1 MKSRA
6 AAVARALPSR
16 RRARCLAPIR
26 PPEIQMKQTGL
37 SKTFTL
43 LGQLWS
49 YTAPRGDWRVRGR
62 IAAAFSAL
70 VAARGSNIITPL
82 LYGAAVDM
90 VNDEAGFSLKIL
102 LVLVAGYAL
111 ARLGQQVF
119 SEAKQYLFA
128 AVAQRAV
135 RGAAITCFA
144 YLHQLSL
151 RFHLERQT
159 GGLTRAIDRGAK
171 GIEFLLTIVFFEVL
185 PLFVEV
191 VLVSVILWLMFGGFY
206 AAVTMFTVAA
216 YAYFTIRVTEWRIKF
231 RREMNEADEQAATRA
246 VDSLLNYE
254 TVKYFNA
261 EGNETE
267 RYDEALKRYEK
278 MAVRSRTSLS
288 IVNVGQGTII
298 AIGMMLMMGMAGLH
312 IQQGH
317 LTVGDFVAVNTYLL
331 QLYVPLNFLG
341 WFYRELRQSLVDMER
356 MFSFLD
362 EPVGVR
368 DHDGAPDIGLDGGS
382 VSFEDVHFAYKDRPI
397 LRGISFD
404 VPKGKRVAI
413 VGPSGSG
420 KTTISRLLFRFY
432 DPDKGTV
439 RIDGHNLTE
448 VTQSSVRGSIGMVPQ
463 DTVMFN
469 ATIGYNIGYG
479 RNGATRDEIEQAAR
493 MAAIDGFIDMLPD
506 KFDTMVGERGLKL
519 SGGEK
524 QRVAIARAILKRPSI
539 FLFDEATSAL
549 DSRTEKEIQ
558 ASLDEVS
565 KARTTLVI
573 AHRLSTVVDADEI
586 LVLSEGVIVE
596 RGRHGELLARNG
608 LYKQMWD
615 RQSKGLAEGDDAP
628 DASGGISGDKGVE
641 VLPLPQ
647 SQPAE

>member
-1 MKSRA
+1 MKN
-6 AAVARALPSR
+6 P
-16 RRARCLAPIR
+16 
-26 PPEIQMKQTGL
+26 GL
-37 SKTFTL
+37 GKTFAL
-43 LGQLWS
+43 LGQLWG

-102 LVLVAGYAL
+102 LLLVAGYAL

-128 AVAQRAV
+128 SVAQRAV

-191 VLVSVILWLMFGGFY
+191 LLVSIILWSMFGGFY
-206 AAVTMFTVAA
+206 AAVTILTVAA

-231 RREMNEADEQAATRA
+231 RREMNEADEEAATRA

-261 EGNETE
+261 EGSETE
-267 RYDEALKRYEK
+267 RYDEALKKYET

-288 IVNVGQGTII
+288 VVNIGQGTII

-312 IQQGH
+312 IQEGK

-341 WFYRELRQSLVDMER
+341 WFYRELRQALVDMER

-368 DHDGAPDIGLDGGS
+368 DRDGASDIAIDGGS
-382 VSFEDVHFAYKDRPI
+382 VSFEDVHFSYKDRPI
-397 LRGISFD
+397 LQGISFT

-448 VTQSSVRGSIGMVPQ
+448 VTQSSVRASIGMVPQ

-479 RNGATRDEIEQAAR
+479 RDGATPAEIEDASR
-493 MAAIDGFIDMLPD
+493 MAAIDGFIDMLPE
-506 KFDTMVGERGLKL
+506 KYDTMVGERGLKL

-558 ASLDEVS
+558 ASLNEVS

-573 AHRLSTVVDADEI
+573 AHRLSTVIDSDEI
-586 LVLSEGVIVE
+586 LVLSEGRIVE
-596 RGRHGELLARNG
+596 RGGHAELLAMDG

-615 RQSKGLAEGDDAP
+615 RQSKGFADGDSQ
-628 DASGGISGDKGVE
+628 SGADV
-641 VLPLPQ
+641 VPLPQ
-647 SQPAE
+647 TRPAE

>member
-1 MKSRA
+1 MKN
-6 AAVARALPSR
+6 P
-16 RRARCLAPIR
+16 
-26 PPEIQMKQTGL
+26 GL
-37 SKTFTL
+37 GKTFAL
-43 LGQLWS
+43 LGQLWG

-102 LVLVAGYAL
+102 LLLVAGYAL

-128 AVAQRAV
+128 SVAQRAV

-191 VLVSVILWLMFGGFY
+191 LLVSIILWSMFGGFY
-206 AAVTMFTVAA
+206 AAVTILTVAA

-231 RREMNEADEQAATRA
+231 RREMNEADEEAATRA

-261 EGNETE
+261 EGSETE
-267 RYDEALKRYEK
+267 RYDEALKKYET

-288 IVNVGQGTII
+288 VVNIGQGTII

-312 IQQGH
+312 IQEGK

-341 WFYRELRQSLVDMER
+341 WFYRELRQALVDMER

-368 DHDGAPDIGLDGGS
+368 DLDGASDIAVDGGS
-382 VSFEDVHFAYKDRPI
+382 VSFEDVHFSYKDRPI
-397 LRGISFD
+397 LQGISFT

-448 VTQSSVRGSIGMVPQ
+448 VTQSSVRASIGMVPQ

-479 RNGATRDEIEQAAR
+479 RDGATPAEIEDASR
-493 MAAIDGFIDMLPD
+493 MAAIDGFIDMLPE
-506 KFDTMVGERGLKL
+506 KYDTMVGERGLKL

-558 ASLDEVS
+558 ASLNEVS

-573 AHRLSTVVDADEI
+573 AHRLSTIIDADEI
-586 LVLSEGVIVE
+586 LVLSEGRIVE
-596 RGRHGELLARNG
+596 RGGHAALLAMNG

-615 RQSKGLAEGDDAP
+615 RQSKGFADGEAP
-628 DASGGISGDKGVE
+628 SGDV
-641 VLPLPQ
+641 VPLPQ
-647 SQPAE
+647 TRPAE

>member
-1 MKSRA
+1 MKN
-6 AAVARALPSR
+6 P
-16 RRARCLAPIR
+16 
-26 PPEIQMKQTGL
+26 GL
-37 SKTFTL
+37 GKTFAL
-43 LGQLWS
+43 LGQLWG

-102 LVLVAGYAL
+102 LLLVAGYAL

-128 AVAQRAV
+128 SVAQRAV

-191 VLVSVILWLMFGGFY
+191 LLVSIILWSMFGGFY
-206 AAVTMFTVAA
+206 AAVTILTVAA

-261 EGNETE
+261 EGSETE
-267 RYDEALKRYEK
+267 RYDEALKKYET

-288 IVNVGQGTII
+288 VVNIGQGTII

-312 IQQGH
+312 IQEGK

-341 WFYRELRQSLVDMER
+341 WFYRELRQALVDMER

-368 DHDGAPDIGLDGGS
+368 DRDGASDIAIDGGS
-382 VSFEDVHFAYKDRPI
+382 VSFEDVHFSYKDRPI
-397 LRGISFD
+397 LQGISFT

-448 VTQSSVRGSIGMVPQ
+448 VTQSSVRASIGMVPQ

-479 RNGATRDEIEQAAR
+479 RDGATPAEIEDASR
-493 MAAIDGFIDMLPD
+493 MAAIDGFIGMLPE
-506 KFDTMVGERGLKL
+506 KYDTMVGERGLKL

-558 ASLDEVS
+558 ASLNEVS

-573 AHRLSTVVDADEI
+573 AHRLSTIIDADEI
-586 LVLSEGVIVE
+586 LVLSEGRIVE
-596 RGRHGELLARNG
+596 RGGHAALLAMNG

-615 RQSKGLAEGDDAP
+615 RQSKGFADGEAP
-628 DASGGISGDKGVE
+628 SGDV
-641 VLPLPQ
+641 VPLPQ
-647 SQPAE
+647 TRPAE

>member
-1 MKSRA
+1 MAKSE
-6 AAVARALPSR
+6 LN
-16 RRARCLAPIR
+16 
-26 PPEIQMKQTGL
+26 
-37 SKTFTL
+37 KTFAL
-43 LGQLWS
+43 LGELWR

-82 LYGAAVDM
+82 MYGAAVDM
-90 VNDEAGFSLKIL
+90 VNQDAGFSLKML
-102 LVLVAGYAL
+102 LLIIAGYAL
-111 ARLGQQVF
+111 SRLGQQVF

-135 RGAAITCFA
+135 RGAAIRCFE
-144 YLHQLSL
+144 YLHRLSL
-151 RFHLERQT
+151 QFHLDRQT

-191 VLVSVILWLMFGGFY
+191 ILVSVIMWAMFGGFY
-206 AAVTMFTVAA
+206 AAVTFVTVMA
-216 YAYFTIRVTEWRIKF
+216 YCYFTIRVTEWRIKF
-231 RREMNEADEQAATRA
+231 RREMNDADEQAATRA

-261 EGNETE
+261 EAVETD
-267 RYDEALKRYEK
+267 RYDEAMKRYEI

-288 IVNVGQGTII
+288 VVNIGQGSII
-298 AIGMMLMMGMAGLH
+298 AIGLMLMMGMAGLH
-312 IQQGH
+312 IQEGR

-331 QLYVPLNFLG
+331 QLYMPLNFLG
-341 WFYRELRQSLVDMER
+341 WVYRELRQALVDMER
-356 MFSFLD
+356 MFGLLD
-362 EPVGVR
+362 EDIDVR
-368 DHDGAPDIGLDGGS
+368 DREDASDLAVEGGA
-382 VSFEDVHFAYKDRPI
+382 VSFDDVHFAYGDRPI
-397 LRGISFD
+397 LRGVSFT

-432 DPDKGTV
+432 DPQKGTV
-439 RIDGHNLTE
+439 RIDGQNLTE
-448 VTQSSVRGSIGMVPQ
+448 VTQGSVRAAIGMVPQ

-479 RNGATRDEIEQAAR
+479 RHGASQADIEQASE
-493 MAAIDGFIDMLPD
+493 MAAIDGFIAKLDSGY
-506 KFDTMVGERGLKL
+506 DTMVGERGLKL

-558 ASLDEVS
+558 ASLNEVS

-573 AHRLSTVVDADEI
+573 AHRLSTIINADEI
-586 LVLSEGVIVE
+586 LVLSEGQVVE
-596 RGRHGELLARNG
+596 RGRHSELLAQNG

-615 RQSKGLAEGDDAP
+615 RQSRGFADGDQDNDASSGTGGAEVVPLAENR
-628 DASGGISGDKGVE
+628 
-641 VLPLPQ
+641 
-647 SQPAE
+647 PAE

>member
-1 MKSRA
+1 MKN
-6 AAVARALPSR
+6 P
-16 RRARCLAPIR
+16 
-26 PPEIQMKQTGL
+26 GL
-37 SKTFTL
+37 GKTFAL
-43 LGQLWS
+43 LGQLWG

-102 LVLVAGYAL
+102 LLLVAGYAL

-128 AVAQRAV
+128 SVAQRAV

-191 VLVSVILWLMFGGFY
+191 LLVSIILWSMFGGFY
-206 AAVTMFTVAA
+206 AAVTILTVAA

-231 RREMNEADEQAATRA
+231 RREMNEADEEAATRA

-261 EGNETE
+261 EGSETE
-267 RYDEALKRYEK
+267 RYDEALKKYET

-288 IVNVGQGTII
+288 VVNIGQGTII

-312 IQQGH
+312 IQEGK

-341 WFYRELRQSLVDMER
+341 WFYRELRQALVDMER

-368 DHDGAPDIGLDGGS
+368 DRDGASDIAIDGGS
-382 VSFEDVHFAYKDRPI
+382 VSFEDVHFSYKDRPI
-397 LRGISFD
+397 LQGISFT

-432 DPDKGTV
+432 DPDNGTV

-448 VTQSSVRGSIGMVPQ
+448 VTQSSVRASIGMVPQ

-479 RNGATRDEIEQAAR
+479 RDGSTPAEIEDASR
-493 MAAIDGFIDMLPD
+493 MAAIDGFIDMLPE
-506 KFDTMVGERGLKL
+506 KYDTMVGERGLKL

-558 ASLDEVS
+558 ASLNEVS

-573 AHRLSTVVDADEI
+573 AHRLSTIIDADEI
-586 LVLSEGVIVE
+586 LVLSEGRIVE
-596 RGRHGELLARNG
+596 RGGHAALLAMNG

-615 RQSKGLAEGDDAP
+615 RQSKGFADGEAP
-628 DASGGISGDKGVE
+628 SGDV
-641 VLPLPQ
+641 VPLPQ
-647 SQPAE
+647 TRPAE

>member
-1 MKSRA
+1 MAKSE
-6 AAVARALPSR
+6 LN
-16 RRARCLAPIR
+16 
-26 PPEIQMKQTGL
+26 
-37 SKTFTL
+37 KTFAL
-43 LGQLWS
+43 LGELWR
-49 YTAPRGDWRVRGR
+49 YTAPKGDWRVRGR

-82 LYGAAVDM
+82 MYGAAVDM
-90 VNDEAGFSLKIL
+90 VNQDAGFSLKML
-102 LVLVAGYAL
+102 LLIIAGYAL
-111 ARLGQQVF
+111 SRLGQQVF

-135 RGAAITCFA
+135 RGAAIRCFE
-144 YLHQLSL
+144 YLHRLSL
-151 RFHLERQT
+151 QFHLDRQT

-191 VLVSVILWLMFGGFY
+191 ILVSVIMWAMFGGFY
-206 AAVTMFTVAA
+206 AAVTFVTVMA
-216 YAYFTIRVTEWRIKF
+216 YCYFTIRVTEWRIKF
-231 RREMNEADEQAATRA
+231 RREMNNADEQAATRA

-261 EGNETE
+261 EAVETD
-267 RYDEALKRYEK
+267 RYDEAMKRYEI

-288 IVNVGQGTII
+288 VVNIGQGSII
-298 AIGMMLMMGMAGLH
+298 AIGLMLMMGMAGLH
-312 IQQGH
+312 IQEGR

-331 QLYVPLNFLG
+331 QLYMPLNFLG
-341 WFYRELRQSLVDMER
+341 WVYRELRQALVDMER
-356 MFSFLD
+356 MFGLLD
-362 EPVGVR
+362 EDIDVR
-368 DHDGAPDIGLDGGS
+368 DRENASDLAVEGGAVRFD
-382 VSFEDVHFAYKDRPI
+382 DVHFAYGDRPI
-397 LRGISFD
+397 LRGVSFT
-404 VPKGKRVAI
+404 VPKGRRVAI

-432 DPDKGTV
+432 DPQKGTV
-439 RIDGHNLTE
+439 RIDGQNLTE
-448 VTQSSVRGSIGMVPQ
+448 VTQGSVRAAIGMVPQ

-479 RNGATRDEIEQAAR
+479 RHGASQADIEQASE
-493 MAAIDGFIDMLPD
+493 MAAIDGFIAKLESGY
-506 KFDTMVGERGLKL
+506 DTMVGERGLKL

-558 ASLDEVS
+558 ASLNEVS

-573 AHRLSTVVDADEI
+573 AHRLSTVINADEI
-586 LVLSEGVIVE
+586 LVLSEGQVVE
-596 RGRHGELLARNG
+596 RGRHSELLAQNG

-615 RQSKGLAEGDDAP
+615 RQSRGFADGEQDNDASSGTGAAKVVPLAENR
-628 DASGGISGDKGVE
+628 
-641 VLPLPQ
+641 
-647 SQPAE
+647 PAE

>member
-1 MKSRA
+1 MKN
-6 AAVARALPSR
+6 P
-16 RRARCLAPIR
+16 
-26 PPEIQMKQTGL
+26 GL
-37 SKTFTL
+37 GKTFAL
-43 LGQLWS
+43 LGQLWG

-102 LVLVAGYAL
+102 LLLVAGYAL

-128 AVAQRAV
+128 SVAQRAV

-191 VLVSVILWLMFGGFY
+191 LLVSIILWSMFGGFY
-206 AAVTMFTVAA
+206 AAVTILTVAA

-231 RREMNEADEQAATRA
+231 RREMNEADEEAATRA

-261 EGNETE
+261 EGSETE
-267 RYDEALKRYEK
+267 RYDEALKKYET

-288 IVNVGQGTII
+288 VVNIGQGTII

-312 IQQGH
+312 IQEGK

-341 WFYRELRQSLVDMER
+341 WFYRELRQALVDMER
-356 MFSFLD
+356 MFSFLE

-368 DHDGAPDIGLDGGS
+368 DRDGASDIAIDGGS
-382 VSFEDVHFAYKDRPI
+382 VSFEDVHFSYKDRPI
-397 LRGISFD
+397 LQGISFT

-439 RIDGHNLTE
+439 RIDGHNLSE
-448 VTQSSVRGSIGMVPQ
+448 VTQSSVRASIGMVPQ

-479 RNGATRDEIEQAAR
+479 RDGATPAEIEDASR
-493 MAAIDGFIDMLPD
+493 MAAIDGFIDMLPE
-506 KFDTMVGERGLKL
+506 KYDTMVGERGLKL

-558 ASLDEVS
+558 ASLNEVS

-573 AHRLSTVVDADEI
+573 AHRLSTIIDADEI
-586 LVLSEGVIVE
+586 LVLSEGRIVE
-596 RGRHGELLARNG
+596 RGGHAALLAMNG

-615 RQSKGLAEGDDAP
+615 RQSKGFADGEAP
-628 DASGGISGDKGVE
+628 SGDV
-641 VLPLPQ
+641 VPLPQ
-647 SQPAE
+647 TRPAE

>member
-1 MKSRA
+1 MTQTG
-6 AAVARALPSR
+6 
-16 RRARCLAPIR
+16 
-26 PPEIQMKQTGL
+26 QMKKTGL
-37 SKTFTL
+37 SKTVAL

-90 VNDEAGFSLKIL
+90 VNNEAGFSLKIL

-128 AVAQRAV
+128 KVAQRAV

-191 VLVSVILWLMFGGFY
+191 LLVSVILWLMFGGFY
-206 AAVTMFTVAA
+206 AAVTMLTVAA
-216 YAYFTIRVTEWRIKF
+216 YAYFTVRVTEWRIKF

-261 EGNETE
+261 EGTETE

-288 IVNVGQGTII
+288 IVNIGQGTII
-298 AIGMMLMMGMAGLH
+298 AIGMMMMMGMAGLH
-312 IQQGH
+312 IQEGK

-368 DHDGAPDIGLDGGS
+368 DRDGAADIAIDGGS

-397 LRGISFD
+397 LRGVSFD

-479 RNGATRDEIEQAAR
+479 RHGATQSEVEDASR
-493 MAAIDGFIDMLPD
+493 MAAIDGFIDMLPE

-558 ASLDEVS
+558 ASLNEVS

-573 AHRLSTVVDADEI
+573 AHRLSTIVDADEI
-586 LVLSEGVIVE
+586 LVLSEGQIVE
-596 RGRHGELLARNG
+596 RGRHGDLLLLDG
-608 LYKQMWD
+608 LYRQMWD
-615 RQSKGLAEGDDAP
+615 RQSKGFSDTEAAKGEG
-628 DASGGISGDKGVE
+628 GE
-641 VLPLPQ
+641 VLPLAQ

>member
-1 MKSRA
+1 MATSS
-6 AAVARALPSR
+6 L
-16 RRARCLAPIR
+16 
-26 PPEIQMKQTGL
+26 Q
-37 SKTFTL
+37 KTFAL
-43 LGQLWS
+43 FGELWR

-70 VAARGSNIITPL
+70 VASRGSNIITPL
-82 LYGAAVDM
+82 MYGAAVDI
-90 VNDEAGFSLKIL
+90 VNRDAGFSLKMLL
-102 LVLVAGYAL
+102 LVIAGYAL
-111 ARLGQQVF
+111 SRLGQQVF
-119 SEAKQYLFA
+119 AEAKQYLFA

-135 RGAAITCFA
+135 RGAAIRCFE

-151 RFHLERQT
+151 QFHLDRQT

-171 GIEFLLTIVFFEVL
+171 GIEFLLTIIFFEVL

-191 VLVSVILWLMFGGFY
+191 VLVSIIMWVMFGGFY
-206 AAVTMFTVAA
+206 AAITFITVMA
-216 YAYFTIRVTEWRIKF
+216 YCYFTIRVTEWRIKF
-231 RREMNEADEQAATRA
+231 RREMNDADEMAATRA

-261 EGNETE
+261 EAVETD
-267 RYDEALKRYEK
+267 RYDEAMKRYEI

-288 IVNVGQGTII
+288 VVNIGQGSII
-298 AIGMMLMMGMAGLH
+298 AIGLMLMMGMAGLH
-312 IQQGH
+312 IQEGR

-331 QLYVPLNFLG
+331 QLYMPLNFLG
-341 WFYRELRQSLVDMER
+341 WVYRELRQALVDMER
-356 MFSFLD
+356 MFGLLEED
-362 EPVGVR
+362 VDIR
-368 DHDGAPDIGLDGGS
+368 DRPGACDIAIEGGAI
-382 VSFEDVHFAYKDRPI
+382 SFEDVHFSYGDRQI
-397 LRGISFD
+397 LQGVSFT
-404 VPKGKRVAI
+404 VPPGKRVAV

-432 DPDKGTV
+432 DPQQGRV
-439 RIDGHNLTE
+439 RIDGQDLTE
-448 VTQSSVRGSIGMVPQ
+448 VTQGSVRAAIGMVPQ

-479 RNGATRDEIEQAAR
+479 RHGASREDIEAASK
-493 MAAIDGFIDMLPD
+493 MAAIDGFIANLPEHY
-506 KFDTMVGERGLKL
+506 DTMVGERGLKL

-558 ASLDEVS
+558 ASLNEVS

-573 AHRLSTVVDADEI
+573 AHRLSTIIDADEI
-586 LVLSEGVIVE
+586 LVLSEGRVVE
-596 RGRHGELLARNG
+596 RGKHADLLALNG

-615 RQSKGLAEGDDAP
+615 RQSKGFADGDQD
-628 DASGGISGDKGVE
+628 SGGE
-641 VLPLPQ
+641 VVSLPKT
-647 SQPAE
+647 QPAE